1 MAKQVGYVKAV
12 GTVDGDINF
21 YKDEEW
27 GYLVRMLPGVNSK
40 RYWKDAAFEGSRR
53 SAERFALGNIMS
65 SIIYRF
71 VPVKRRYPRLFTK
84 VRRIAVALLK
94 HGTEKQEVFRALF
107 TFLTEQK
114 RISLTQEQFDLLLSS
129 FEQELEGRLKEPKPE
144 KGKKLKNKLQVKV
157 EAPLSEEDIEYLQ
170 LYMDDIEWT
179 IRFEGEFPKDYQVP
193 LFLLK
198 HVA

>member
-21 YKDEEW
+21 YYDEEW
-27 GYLVRMLPGVNSK
+27 GYLVRMLPGVDTK
-40 RYWKDAAFEGSRR
+40 RFWKDPAFEGSRR

-71 VPVKRRYPRLFTK
+71 VPVKRRYSRLFTQ
-84 VRRIAVALLK
+84 VRRIAIALLK
-94 HGTEKQEVFRALF
+94 HGSEIKDMFRALF

-114 RISLTQEQFDLLLSS
+114 RISLTREQFDLLLCS
-129 FEQELEGRLKEPKPE
+129 FIEELEGRLKEPKPE
-144 KGKKLKNKLQVKV
+144 KEKKMKNKLQVKV
-157 EAPLSEEDIEYLQ
+157 EAPFSEEDIEYLQ

-179 IRFEGEFPKDYQVP
+179 IRFEGEFPEDYRIP
-193 LFLLK
+193 LFMLK
-198 HVA
+198 NVA